1 MDFIT
6 EEVATELGLTSDTI
20 AKLTPLYE
28 KRIADVKKEFEG
40 KANENAEN
48 IILGAITQTA
58 KKFNV
63 ELEREQ
69 GEKNADYLTRLNTK
83 VVETQQSN
91 VTKLEAEYKQKL
103 KDVGNGDATA
113 KELEAVK
120 GELDTAKK
128 TLADFDSI
136 KERADKYDATV
147 EQLSGLKLQIAFQS
161 VKPTFPDTVNAYE
174 AKAKWDEFISDVK
187 TKYTIELVENEAI
200 CKDKDNEY
208 KTIKLKDLVDKDANI
223 TQMLQGRQQIGTGGK
238 QVDVTKV
245 DGVPF
250 DVPKE
255 LDSEG
260 RSKLIKEHLISK
272 GLNITSAEYSKQFA
286 ELNNKIKN
294 AK

>member
-6 EEVATELGLTSDTI
+6 QEVATELGLTPDAI
-20 AKLTPLYE
+20 AKLTPLYNDQVAN
-28 KRIADVKKEFEG
+28 IKKEFEG

-69 GEKNADYLTRLNTK
+69 GEKNADYLARLNAK
-83 VVETQQSN
+83 VVETTQSN
-91 VTKLEAEYKQKL
+91 VAKLEAEYKQKL

-113 KELEAVK
+113 KELESVK
-120 GELDTAKK
+120 AELDNAKK
-128 TLADFDSI
+128 TLADFDTI
-136 KERADKYDATV
+136 KEKADKYDSTV
-147 EQLSGLKLQIAFQS
+147 EQLSGLKLQVAFQS

-174 AKAKWDEFISDVK
+174 AKAKWEEFIADTK
-187 TKYTIELVENEAI
+187 TKYTIELVDGEAI

-223 TQMLQGRQQIGTGGK
+223 TQLLQGRQQSGTGSK
-238 QVDVTKV
+238 QVDLTKV
-245 DGVPF
+245 EGVPF
-250 DVPKE
+250 DVPKNIT
-255 LDSEG
+255 SEE
-260 RSKLIKEHLISK
+260 RSKLIKDHLIGK
-272 GLNITSAEYSKQFA
+272 GLNVTSAEYSKQFA
-286 ELNNKIKN
+286 ELNTKIKN

>member
-1 MDFIT
+1 M
-6 EEVATELGLTSDTI
+6 
-20 AKLTPLYE
+20 
-28 KRIADVKKEFEG
+28 
-40 KANENAEN
+40 
-48 IILGAITQTA
+48 
-58 KKFNV
+58 
-63 ELEREQ
+63 
-69 GEKNADYLTRLNTK
+69 
-83 VVETQQSN
+83 
-91 VTKLEAEYKQKL
+91 
-103 KDVGNGDATA
+103 
-113 KELEAVK
+113 
-120 GELDTAKK
+120 
-128 TLADFDSI
+128 
-136 KERADKYDATV
+136 
-147 EQLSGLKLQIAFQS
+147 KLQIAFQS